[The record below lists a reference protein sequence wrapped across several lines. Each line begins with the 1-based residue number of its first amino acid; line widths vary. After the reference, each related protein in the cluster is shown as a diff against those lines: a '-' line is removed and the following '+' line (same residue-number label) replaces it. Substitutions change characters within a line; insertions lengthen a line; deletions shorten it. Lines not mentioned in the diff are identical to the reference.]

1 TKAALRQANGD
12 PARFAELRRQRYRQ
26 IAQDDPSQRRF
37 LRGWLARVDRYAG
50 TDPSEAALSGP
61 ELPAYERRPVGPIQ
75 PARPEPLPPE
85 ANPDQIETRI
95 HNVLSERFGSD
106 WPDRI
111 DEV

>member
-1 TKAALRQANGD
+1 
-12 PARFAELRRQRYRQ
+12 
-26 IAQDDPSQRRF
+26 
-37 LRGWLARVDRYAG
+37 
-50 TDPSEAALSGP
+50 ALSGP

-111 DEV
+111 DEVSQDPAGRHLIGQLIDLERQRRAAAEPPAYERRAQPEPVPAGQ